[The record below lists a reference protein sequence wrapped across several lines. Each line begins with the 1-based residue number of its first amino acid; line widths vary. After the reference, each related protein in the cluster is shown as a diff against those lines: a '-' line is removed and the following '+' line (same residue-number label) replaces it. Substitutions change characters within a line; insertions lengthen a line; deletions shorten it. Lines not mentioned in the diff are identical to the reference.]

1 MIIENINIEGAF
13 IIKNFNSNDGRGK
26 FVKTYNVTDFNH
38 NNLNFTVKES
48 YYSINKKNVIRGMH
62 FQLPPYN
69 HNKLVYVS
77 TGKIIDVILDLR
89 KNSKTFLKFCEIK
102 LSENDNSSI
111 YIPSGCAHGFIS
123 LEDDTT
129 MVYNVDS
136 VYSSD
141 YDSGLRFDS
150 FGYNWKVKNPIISK
164 RDKKL
169 SLLNSFLTNN
179 PF

>member
-1 MIIENINIEGAF
+1 MV
-13 IIKNFNSNDGRGK
+13 K
-26 FVKTYNVTDFNH
+26 F
-38 NNLNFTVKES
+38 LE
-48 YYSINKKNVIRGMH
+48 
-62 FQLPPYN
+62 
-69 HNKLVYVS
+69 
-77 TGKIIDVILDLR
+77 
-89 KNSKTFLKFCEIK
+89 FCEIQ
-102 LSENDNSSI
+102 LSENDNTSI

-150 FGYNWKVKNPIISK
+150 FGYNWKVKNPILSE
-164 RDKKL
+164 RDKTL
-169 SLLNSFLTNN
+169 TLLNNFLPNN